1 MFGLQNLYM
10 INNNRLW
17 IKIVKWVLVM
27 KNKILILFVL
37 ATLLTSSYT
46 TVAINIEKNNNKKEG
61 VDKYDT

>member
-1 MFGLQNLYM
+1 M